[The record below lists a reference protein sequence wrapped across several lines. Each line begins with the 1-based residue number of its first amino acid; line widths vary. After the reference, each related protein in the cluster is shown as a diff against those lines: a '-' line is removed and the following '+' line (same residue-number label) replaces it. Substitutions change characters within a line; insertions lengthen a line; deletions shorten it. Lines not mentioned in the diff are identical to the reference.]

1 MADSDLTRMSN
12 EEYRELITAFAH
24 RLAKR
29 DDPDRDYILAVGGV
43 SVEDEIAVRYGI
55 AYMPWCGCEHCSLIR
70 QTLLEDGVDLSAFP
84 SYQEPD
90 DDDDDEDY
98 PYSDEYENDY
108 DDYDEEE
115 DEEE

>member
-1 MADSDLTRMSN
+1 MADLDLARMSSQEY
-12 EEYRELITAFAH
+12 EELVIAFAH

-43 SVEDEIAVRYGI
+43 SFEDKIANRYGI

-70 QTLLEDGVDLSAFP
+70 QTLLEDGVDLSSFP
-84 SYQEPD
+84 TYQEFD

-108 DDYDEEE
+108 DDYGEGMEQEE
-115 DEEE
+115 